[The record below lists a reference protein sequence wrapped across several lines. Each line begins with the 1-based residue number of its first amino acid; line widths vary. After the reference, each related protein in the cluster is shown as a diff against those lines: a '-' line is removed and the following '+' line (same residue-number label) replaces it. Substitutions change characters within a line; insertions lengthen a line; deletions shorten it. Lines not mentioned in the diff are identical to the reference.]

1 MKKGQMP
8 ATEAEVNYLCLSEID
23 IYTNTYPL
31 YLYLFFK
38 LSVCPSPSLLLFLSQ
53 AMVDFFKR
61 TMYVASGAPT
71 ESWTMTSSHEETYE
85 SYRKEYPEI
94 VRAVFDKDKTIR
106 ASKGAKS
113 ATRFQRD
120 LETIL
125 GIYVYAFI
133 IMVL

>member
-1 MKKGQMP
+1 
-8 ATEAEVNYLCLSEID
+8 
-23 IYTNTYPL
+23 
-31 YLYLFFK
+31 
-38 LSVCPSPSLLLFLSQ
+38 
-53 AMVDFFKR
+53 
-61 TMYVASGAPT
+61 MYVASGAPT
-71 ESWTMTSSHEETYE
+71 DSYTMTSSHAETYE

-94 VRAVFDKDKTIR
+94 VRAVYKKDETIR

-125 GIYVYAFI
+125 GIHVYAFI